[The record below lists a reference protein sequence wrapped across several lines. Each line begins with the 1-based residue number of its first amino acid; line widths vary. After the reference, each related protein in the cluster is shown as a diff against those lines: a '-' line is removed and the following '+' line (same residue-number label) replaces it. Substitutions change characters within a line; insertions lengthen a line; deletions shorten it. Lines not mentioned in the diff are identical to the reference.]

1 MRLPRVRYTPLCLHL
16 YNVFNHDTKRV
27 SLTVKVTKL
36 QIMIESWDEVFYEF
50 SAEVVEGLSA
60 VHLTFEAKC
69 EMVGNRTL
77 KVWIPRRKEARVN
90 TRNDL
95 IKGKNKELFLNHFVL

>member
-1 MRLPRVRYTPLCLHL
+1 
-16 YNVFNHDTKRV
+16 
-27 SLTVKVTKL
+27 
-36 QIMIESWDEVFYEF
+36 MIESWDEVFYEF

-69 EMVGNRTL
+69 EMVGNRAL
-77 KVWIPRRKEARVN
+77 KVWVPGREEERVN

-95 IKGKNKELFLNHFVL
+95 IKGKNKELFLNYFVL